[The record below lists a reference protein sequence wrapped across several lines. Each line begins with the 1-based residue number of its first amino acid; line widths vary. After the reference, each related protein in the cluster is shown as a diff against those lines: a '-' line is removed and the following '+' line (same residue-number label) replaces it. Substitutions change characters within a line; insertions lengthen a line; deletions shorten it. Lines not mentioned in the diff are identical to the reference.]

1 MIVIAKAVDPCQ
13 ASFLSIHVT
22 GVSGFTGLLSLLSF
36 FFFLIRNHFT
46 LTFLLPLC
54 SFSGSFVDPSF
65 VKLPQSSLL
74 LLGVFLQ
81 KLHLFTASNLSR
93 P

>member
-36 FFFLIRNHFT
+36 FFFDKE
-46 LTFLLPLC
+46 PLYPD
-54 SFSGSFVDPSF
+54 FP
-65 VKLPQSSLL
+65 PASLL
-74 LLGVFLQ
+74 FLRLLC
-81 KLHLFTASNLSR
+81 
-93 P
+93 